1 MNAPITEV
9 TVLEDRAA
17 IARRGT
23 TKLAV
28 GQHRIIIERV
38 SPVLVDKTLTATAT
52 GGRVLDVRCERYLA
66 PWREPMLAGAGD
78 AASTI
83 AALHAERAQLA
94 VERDTIASRQAAARA
109 ELEGLATV
117 TSHALRELAEAASRA
132 VSPNGASKE
141 LAALDTADAAA
152 RRRIALAELAAADVE
167 QAQRRLDARL
177 TDVETTAGGQ
187 VARLVI
193 DVVVEL
199 AGEIALSIG
208 YIVPSAAWRPYHRA
222 MLTQDNDGPSIT
234 WQTTACVWQATGEDW
249 RDVALVLS
257 LERPSLG
264 VEPPVLEDDELSA
277 RRRLEQ
283 IVVEAREHEHQVAG
297 LGVDPGAQVPGI
309 DDGGLGLVLRAPRA
323 TIASDGAP
331 HRVPV
336 GSFTARAAIDRV
348 AIPLRSPW
356 VHVRAK
362 LTNSGAQP
370 LLAGPVDLLMSS
382 GYVGRADIGFI
393 AAGERLAI
401 GFGPDADVRVHRSE
415 TRTNDEAGLLGGWHL
430 TTVRVAVRIS
440 NLGAEAREVLITERV
455 PISEVEQVE
464 VHAAPAD
471 GYLLGAADH
480 PGGEEITQVTA
491 RAIDERGLVSW
502 TVALPA
508 FGRRAVALEY
518 KIRSQRGVSGT

>member
-1 MNAPITEV
+1 MNAPIIEV

-28 GQHRIIIERV
+28 GQHRIVIERV

-66 PWREPMLAGAGD
+66 PWREPMLPGAGD

-109 ELEGLATV
+109 ELEGLATIA
-117 TSHALRELAEAASRA
+117 SHALRELAEAASRA
-132 VSPNGASKE
+132 VPPNGASKE
-141 LAALDTADAAA
+141 LAALDTAEAAA

-187 VARLVI
+187 AARLVI
-193 DVVVEL
+193 DLVVEI

-222 MLTQDNDGPSIT
+222 MLTRDSDGPSIA
-234 WQTTACVWQATGEDW
+234 WATTACVWQATGEDW

-264 VEPPVLEDDELSA
+264 VEPPALDDDELAA

-283 IVVEAREHEHQVAG
+283 IVVEAREHEHQVASQ
-297 LGVDPGAQVPGI
+297 GVGAQVPGI
-309 DDGGLGLVLRAPRA
+309 DDGGLGLVLRAARA

-336 GSFTARAAIDRV
+336 GSFTARAVIDRV

-362 LTNSGAQP
+362 LTNTGAQP
-370 LLAGPVDLLMSS
+370 LLAGPVDLLMAS

-393 AAGERLAI
+393 AAGEKMAI
-401 GFGPDADVRVHRSE
+401 GFGPDADVRIHRSE
-415 TRTNDEAGLLGGWHL
+415 TRAHDDAGLLGGWNL

-440 NLGAEAREVLITERV
+440 NMGAEAREVLITERI

-518 KIRSQRGVSGT
+518 KIRSQRGVAGA